1 MNELVLLEDLG
12 MIYPNESSKD
22 KKRYGLYK
30 CFCGNEFKSRMD
42 HIRTGKTKSCKCVRD
57 KVRLENITTHN
68 LSKHRLYKTW
78 QTLFHRCYNPKRKD
92 YKHYGKRGI
101 KVCDEWKSF
110 NKFIE
115 DMYPTFQ
122 EGLTLDRIDVNGN
135 YEKSNCQWANQ
146 SIQIS
151 KTRILKPIGYRGS
164 YYHSTSRLWSA
175 RLMIQGK
182 NINLGYFNTDIEAA
196 TARDKYI
203 IDNNLPHTLNFKR
216 EGLVNGK

>member
-1 MNELVLLEDLG
+1 MKLIKDLG
-12 MIYPNESSKD
+12 NLFTSENKKYKAHFALYECVECKQPFKANIYYMNANRIKN
-22 KKRYGLYK
+22 
-30 CFCGNEFKSRMD
+30 CGCKILSRAEDGM
-42 HIRTGKTKSCKCVRD
+42 
-57 KVRLENITTHN
+57 
-68 LSKHRLYKTW
+68 SKHRLYKTW
-78 QTLFHRCYNPKRKD
+78 QMLFHRCYNPKRKD
-92 YKHYGKRGI
+92 YKHYGERGI

-146 SIQIS
+146 SIQTS

-164 YYHSTSRLWSA
+164 YYHSASRLWSA

-216 EGLVNGK
+216 EDLVNDK